1 MEHHRKN
8 RTSGISLIEAL
19 IALAVMAFGLL
30 AIARLHAELTAS
42 TADSKARAEAMQIA
56 ESRVDSLRNHLEAG
70 DGVDDTNGFA
80 VVAAQLEETGISGVN
95 ATFDVSVNP
104 DDPINPD
111 AVLDPDDPDYL
122 GYTDVEVEVSWTDAR
137 GDTQSVAVNSAV
149 AWSNP
154 LHSINLA
161 RGRLPG
167 GEPLPSPSGDAR
179 TYGEVIEE
187 ADADTTEDI
196 ADADRNLELRTTGDR
211 HQIVDID
218 NDEVLLETTNPDGFS
233 VISGFLVGEG
243 LADTHGNL
251 KTTLRINVSDAGLC
265 TNVAYENPQ
274 TDEFVQEIQ
283 LYRCNVGANWYG
295 NIGLI
300 DLQGDV
306 SDVAG
311 EFCVGDP
318 TVSAGDDHQ
327 PAENARRAYRDTGI
341 APDTYLGRGL
351 PGFLLPEHEDN
362 ERGWGFIPPGQ
373 EDSGQYGH
381 HFVSRDFG
389 DNNPSCREVLKAAG
403 NYLDENDNLF
413 AGNLGQFGTFEVEE
427 N

>member
-42 TADSKARAEAMQIA
+42 TAESKARAEAMQIA

-80 VVAAQLEETGISGVN
+80 VVAAQLEETGITGVN
-95 ATFDVSVNP
+95 ATFDVSVTPN
-104 DDPINPD
+104 PINT
-111 AVLDPDDPDYL
+111 ASVLDPDAADFQ
-122 GYTDVEVEVSWTDAR
+122 GYTDVAIDVSWTDAR
-137 GDTQSVAVNSAV
+137 GETQSVTVSSAV
-149 AWSNP
+149 TWSNP

-179 TYGEVIEE
+179 TYGEVIKE
-187 ADADTTEDI
+187 ADADTTEDM
-196 ADADRNLELRTTGDR
+196 ADADRNLELRTKGDR
-211 HQIVDID
+211 HQIVDLD

-233 VISGFLVGEG
+233 VISGFLVGKD
-243 LADTHGNL
+243 LADTGGNL
-251 KTTLRINVSDAGLC
+251 EPNLRINVSDAGLC

-274 TDEFVQEIQ
+274 TGEIVPEIQ
-283 LYRCNVGANWYG
+283 MYRCNVGANWYG

-306 SDVAG
+306 SNVAG

-318 TVSAGDDHQ
+318 TVMAGDHQ

-362 ERGWGFIPPGQ
+362 TVGWGFIPPGQ
-373 EDSGQYGH
+373 ESGGQYGH

-389 DNNPSCREVLKAAG
+389 HGSEQTCRDVLEAAGEHLDNN
-403 NYLDENDNLF
+403 DELF
-413 AGNLGQFGTFEVEE
+413 AGNLGEFGTFEVEE
-427 N
+427 D